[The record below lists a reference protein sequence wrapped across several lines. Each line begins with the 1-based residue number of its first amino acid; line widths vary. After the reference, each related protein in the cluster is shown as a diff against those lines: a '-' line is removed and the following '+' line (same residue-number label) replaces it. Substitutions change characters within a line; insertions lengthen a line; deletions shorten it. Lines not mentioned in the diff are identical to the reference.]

1 MLTGNECSV
10 RIMWSKM
17 LGFLALHIYKVV
29 SNACCAFPLDAIMR
43 PGQWNIPLR
52 ASCLSLNIIVA
63 YEKGCGHCLNK

>member
-17 LGFLALHIYKVV
+17 LGFFALHIQG
-29 SNACCAFPLDAIMR
+29 SNDCCTFPLDATMW
-43 PGQWNIPLR
+43 PGQWNMPLR

-63 YEKGCGHCLNK
+63 YEKGCGHCFNK